1 MDQLRVLEKQS
12 GFLRLIYYLGE
23 NGEKTVTEIME
34 GADIPVHQLYAS
46 IEKALKLKL
55 VKRRIDATS
64 YPNRN
69 IISLTR
75 RGKELSRKLK
85 EITDLLS
92 PE

>member
-1 MDQLRVLEKQS
+1 MDSLRVLEKQS

-23 NGEKTVTEIME
+23 NGEKTVTEIIE
-34 GADIPVHQLYAS
+34 EADIPVHQLYAS
-46 IEKALKLKL
+46 IEKALQLNL

-69 IISLTR
+69 MISLTR
-75 RGKELSRKLK
+75 RGKELSKKLE
-85 EITDLLS
+85 EITELLS

>member
-1 MDQLRVLEKQS
+1 MDSLKVLEKQS

-23 NGEKTVTEIME
+23 NGEKTVTEIIDE
-34 GADIPVHQLYAS
+34 ADIPVHQLYAS
-46 IEKALKLKL
+46 IDKAIQLKL

-69 IISLTR
+69 MISLTR
-75 RGKELSRKLK
+75 RGKELSRKLE
-85 EITDLLS
+85 EITGLLS

>member
-23 NGEKTVTEIME
+23 NGEKTITEIME

-46 IEKALKLKL
+46 IEKALQLKL
-55 VKRRIDATS
+55 VKKRIDTTS
-64 YPNRN
+64 YPNRS

-75 RGKELSRKLK
+75 RGKELSRKL
-85 EITDLLS
+85 EEVIDLLS
-92 PE
+92 QE

>member
-1 MDQLRVLEKQS
+1 MDSLKVLEKQS

-46 IEKALKLKL
+46 IEKALQLKL

-64 YPNRN
+64 YPNRS
-69 IISLTR
+69 IISLTG
-75 RGKELSRKLK
+75 RGKKLSKKLE
-85 EITDLLS
+85 EITGLLS

>member
-23 NGEKTVTEIME
+23 NGEKTITEIME

-46 IEKALKLKL
+46 IEKALQLKL
-55 VKRRIDATS
+55 IKRRIDATS

-69 IISLTR
+69 MISLTG
-75 RGKELSRKLK
+75 RGKELSRKLE
-85 EITDLLS
+85 EITGLLN

>member
-23 NGEKTVTEIME
+23 NGEKTITEIME

-46 IEKALKLKL
+46 IEKALQLKL
-55 VKRRIDATS
+55 VKRRIDRST

-69 IISLTR
+69 LISLTT
-75 RGKELSRKLK
+75 RGKRLALKLK
-85 EITDLLS
+85 EITDLLTFQ
-92 PE
+92 

>member
-1 MDQLRVLEKQS
+1 MDSLRILEKQS

-23 NGEKTVTEIME
+23 NGEKTITEIME

-46 IEKALKLKL
+46 IEKALQLKL
-55 VKRRIDATS
+55 VKRRIDATR

-69 IISLTR
+69 MISLTR
-75 RGKELSRKLK
+75 RGKELSRKLE
-85 EITDLLS
+85 EITGLLS

>member
-69 IISLTR
+69 MISLTR
-75 RGKELSRKLK
+75 RGKELSRKLE
-85 EITDLLS
+85 EITGLLS

>member
-1 MDQLRVLEKQS
+1 MDSLKVLERQS

>member
-1 MDQLRVLEKQS
+1 MDSLKVLEKQS

-23 NGEKTVTEIME
+23 NGEKTVTEIIE
-34 GADIPVHQLYAS
+34 EADIPVHQLYAS
-46 IEKALKLKL
+46 IEKALQLKL

-69 IISLTR
+69 MISLTR
-75 RGKELSRKLK
+75 RGKELSKKLE
-85 EITDLLS
+85 EITELLS